1 VCREEKALELVRQH
15 EFLVDELPVFRF
27 IIVKPPAELVS
38 PTKVGLWVVKDP
50 LKSQDHLHHHKKQER
65 ENGLDDTEV
74 IVEIE
79 Q

>member
-1 VCREEKALELVRQH
+1 M
-15 EFLVDELPVFRF
+15 
-27 IIVKPPAELVS
+27 
-38 PTKVGLWVVKDP
+38 KDP

-79 Q
+79 QEGWQEEQHVYLHTDSKTISFMKIHILPVE